1 MRANLLLRFLEE
13 TDVAQERQRAH
24 RLLDLLPEDKF
35 AAVYDVLKVMV
46 EPLPRSL
53 TSTPVEQ
60 TESTPD
66 S

>member
-1 MRANLLLRFLEE
+1 ME
-13 TDVAQERQRAH
+13 TDLTQERQRAH

-53 TSTPVEQ
+53 ASTPVKQ
-60 TESTPD
+60 TESTPH